1 MQKQNTKYTKTF
13 LCIDIVLSI
22 ITLGYVAF
30 VIYETN
36 KYMYFAGF
44 ASLFMLLLLKPY
56 FIILFQCVLLL
67 LLSIILK
74 KKIPMIVALI
84 LQIVCCFVWLL
95 TVYLLHSGI
104 SWFEFLL
111 LLHMIIAVTIVL
123 LLWESRNE
131 RRK

>member
-74 KKIPMIVALI
+74 KENTND
-84 LQIVCCFVWLL
+84 CCIDFANSLLFRMVIDSIFISFRYFV
-95 TVYLLHSGI
+95 V
-104 SWFEFLL
+104 
-111 LLHMIIAVTIVL
+111 
-123 LLWESRNE
+123 
-131 RRK
+131 